1 MVAFLFFEDF
11 IMINDINKLKQS
23 LIYKMS
29 LGSKELYHSNVWAWL
44 MENDNS
50 FIKAFF
56 PDCNDDFHDFQIR
69 REQAHRDLT
78 IWFKNKENEWKCFV
92 IENKLKSIPSLE
104 QLDAYTKPL
113 ISAKFFAGG
122 VLIGFKT
129 PNIVSTEDG
138 KIDVCGVKWQFLP
151 YSKISERI
159 RMILNKSISEPIA
172 QNKNII
178 FEYLN
183 NNDAMERIVNNHLIV
198 HSLSQQTWDENLN
211 ELGLSDLINKTLG
224 SMLINYVKSRL
235 DEDKINFPFLY
246 IGQGFHNK
254 KITLDF
260 RLNNWNEFQEKKY
273 TYLKIG
279 VQIEGF
285 QYRRMIDRT
294 CEYSNADKIFE
305 EFGKKGFFDLN
316 YDKKNKTISFPNDTI
331 SNRKTSLSKKYD
343 KYGECC
349 IYQYSIIE
357 GDEAEFENIY
367 QRIKNDL
374 ILSELLIIDNNS
386 QPFIEKTN

>member
-1 MVAFLFFEDF
+1 
-11 IMINDINKLKQS
+11 
-23 LIYKMS
+23 MS
-29 LGSKELYHSNVWAWL
+29 LGSKELYHSNIWAWL

-56 PDCNDDFHDFQIR
+56 PDCNDDFHDFRIR

-78 IWFKNKENEWKCFV
+78 IWFKNKENEQKCFV
-92 IENKLKSIPSLE
+92 IENKLKSIPGLE
-104 QLDAYTKPL
+104 QLDGYTKPL
-113 ISAKFFAGG
+113 ILANLFAGG
-122 VLIGFKT
+122 VLTGLKK

-159 RMILNKSISEPIA
+159 RTILNKTTSEFII
-172 QNKNII
+172 QNKSII
-178 FEYLN
+178 LEYLN
-183 NNDAMERIVNNHLIV
+183 NNDAMERIVDNHIRV
-198 HSLSQQTWDENLN
+198 HSLNLQTWDDDLN

-224 SMLINYVKSRL
+224 SMFINYVKTRL

-279 VQIEGF
+279 IQIEGF
-285 QYRRMIDRT
+285 QYRRMIDRSN
-294 CEYSNADKIFE
+294 EYSKADKIFE
-305 EFGKKGFFDLN
+305 EFCKKGFFDLN
-316 YDKKNKTISFPNDTI
+316 YDKKNKTISFPNDTT
-331 SNRKTSLSKKYD
+331 SNRKTKLSKKYD

-349 IYQYSIIE
+349 IYQYSTIE
-357 GDEAEFENIY
+357 GDEANFEKMY
-367 QRIKNDL
+367 QRIKSDL
-374 ILSELLIIDNNS
+374 ILSESLMEDNNN
-386 QPFIEKTN
+386 QPFTEKSN